1 MARGADVRSPAERS
15 WWQLC
20 RFSQQCSG
28 AVKNGCSWRG
38 RERLGRCD
46 GRWVDELG
54 DVVTRPRVL
63 NGAWQRELGGVLA
76 SSGSVARVVCTLQSV
91 QRASS

>member
-38 RERLGRCD
+38 REMLGRCD
-46 GRWVDELG
+46 GSMSLVMLSPAPG
-54 DVVTRPRVL
+54 
-63 NGAWQRELGGVLA
+63 
-76 SSGSVARVVCTLQSV
+76 C
-91 QRASS
+91 